1 MRSNVRELAGRSARA
16 EVEEEEEGAGLE
28 EEEEAGEEGHG
39 GGRRVGHVLILHPRR
54 RPFIRA

>member
-16 EVEEEEEGAGLE
+16 EVEEEEGAGLE

>member
-28 EEEEAGEEGHG
+28 EEEEAGEVGHG